1 MSSKSLINLFL
12 LLFFGI
18 LNFGLISNKEPS
30 LFSSSLEESSLFE
43 LIELFSESECSS
55 NKLLS
60 FIFSLFNSS
69 TFSISISTINFKDS
83 KHIL

>member
-18 LNFGLISNKEPS
+18 LNFGLISNKESS

-60 FIFSLFNSS
+60 FIISLFNSS